1 MLAQGMNY
9 LLDIKQDLLL
19 TPNGGNI
26 VSNQQSAISNQQSAI
41 DFPLFSFYS
50 IIFYRVSCLC
60 LGFCFISLLYLNPMG
75 LVCAFI
81 LLLFQSIAADCLLFS
96 HKSFLLCKERL

>member
-41 DFPLFSFYS
+41 SNRFPL
-50 IIFYRVSCLC
+50 I
-60 LGFCFISLLYLNPMG
+60 
-75 LVCAFI
+75 FI
-81 LLLFQSIAADCLLFS
+81 LLHYILSCFLPLFRVLLHLFALLKSYGARLCLHSLVIPIDC
-96 HKSFLLCKERL
+96 R